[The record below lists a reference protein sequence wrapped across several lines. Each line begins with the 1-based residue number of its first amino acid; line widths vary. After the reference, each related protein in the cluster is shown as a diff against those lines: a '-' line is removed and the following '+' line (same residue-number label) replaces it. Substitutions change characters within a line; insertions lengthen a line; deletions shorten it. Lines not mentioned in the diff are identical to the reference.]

1 MVILCVRRLNDGGLM
16 GTVPISLRFKRLAK
30 HNRLSFRLF
39 AGVAVW
45 LVCALIF
52 TGYTV
57 LLSWTLENGGVA
69 INDAGSLRKRTYQMA
84 LLTHH
89 DDAAAMAAQ
98 QSAFQ
103 STLARL
109 ADVGLNRRFMPD
121 NLGLQVQ
128 TAQIERRWRAE
139 ILPWLNRLQAQQAA
153 VGAAELPIVDG
164 FAHEINQLVT
174 LIEQDNTR
182 SVRLLRLFQMLLLC
196 LAVVTG
202 VSGIYLLRR
211 LVTLPL
217 ARLHEGILQIGSG
230 ALRTQIDARSGDEF
244 GLVAQG
250 FNQMALRL
258 HDAHT
263 HLERRVA
270 DKTQALAGK
279 NIELVNLYTITSALH
294 RAHSLGQMTQDFTTR
309 VRDAAGARAASLCLI
324 DAAAR
329 ANHLSAGAGLP
340 DDLHHCHCDESGV
353 HVLQPKAALA
363 AQRACLPD
371 VTGHC
376 VDVAVSFQQQRLG
389 TFKLYFDDARAVG
402 GLDVGWVEVLCLQ
415 LGVAIENLRLIA
427 RDRQFA
433 VSEERNLMA
442 QGLHDSIAQSLSF
455 LNLQVQMLEGA
466 LAAGKIAEAG
476 ENLAF
481 IKDGVQESYDD
492 VRELLLNFR
501 TRLSKQD
508 FLASI
513 HTLLRRFEQQT
524 QVAVTLNV
532 TGDGLPL
539 SPQQQ
544 LQVVFILQ
552 EALSNVRKHA
562 FAQHVLIEIEREGD
576 FVLRI
581 TDDGVG
587 FDKDA
592 LLAKRSQHV
601 GTAIMQERAQMVRAQ
616 VVLRSIV
623 QQGTVVELTLP
634 SQERV
639 AV

>member
-1 MVILCVRRLNDGGLM
+1 
-16 GTVPISLRFKRLAK
+16 
-30 HNRLSFRLF
+30 
-39 AGVAVW
+39 
-45 LVCALIF
+45 
-52 TGYTV
+52 
-57 LLSWTLENGGVA
+57 
-69 INDAGSLRKRTYQMA
+69 
-84 LLTHH
+84 
-89 DDAAAMAAQ
+89 
-98 QSAFQ
+98 
-103 STLARL
+103 
-109 ADVGLNRRFMPD
+109 
-121 NLGLQVQ
+121 
-128 TAQIERRWRAE
+128 
-139 ILPWLNRLQAQQAA
+139 
-153 VGAAELPIVDG
+153 
-164 FAHEINQLVT
+164 
-174 LIEQDNTR
+174 
-182 SVRLLRLFQMLLLC
+182 
-196 LAVVTG
+196 
-202 VSGIYLLRR
+202 
-211 LVTLPL
+211 
-217 ARLHEGILQIGSG
+217 
-230 ALRTQIDARSGDEF
+230 
-244 GLVAQG
+244 
-250 FNQMALRL
+250 
-258 HDAHT
+258 
-263 HLERRVA
+263 
-270 DKTQALAGK
+270 
-279 NIELVNLYTITSALH
+279 
-294 RAHSLGQMTQDFTTR
+294 
-309 VRDAAGARAASLCLI
+309 
-324 DAAAR
+324 
-329 ANHLSAGAGLP
+329 
-340 DDLHHCHCDESGV
+340 
-353 HVLQPKAALA
+353 
-363 AQRACLPD
+363 
-371 VTGHC
+371 
-376 VDVAVSFQQQRLG
+376 
-389 TFKLYFDDARAVG
+389 
-402 GLDVGWVEVLCLQ
+402 
-415 LGVAIENLRLIA
+415 
-427 RDRQFA
+427 
-433 VSEERNLMA
+433 MA

-466 LAAGKIAEAG
+466 LAAGKIADAG

-532 TGDGLPL
+532 TGEGLPL

-587 FDKDA
+587 FDKDD